1 MNAASTTRQI
11 VLFYLLNPPPPVT
24 RPPLSSCTRR
34 MTLKTTT
41 ILAAAYTLAM
51 RTAGSARALSPTLM
65 WTSHPTFA
73 NETVL
78 VWGSGLAGITTATI
92 SSSSGAG
99 GAGNDV
105 QGRPSTSVPV
115 FDVSPTSFKATLPPS
130 FPAGVFTLC
139 VGSSS
144 SRSSSSNCIDGNA
157 PDLFWKRGDV
167 DLATATAGG
176 GGWVRVFGR
185 FGDRNGLLPAV
196 QLQLTKAT
204 AAAAA
209 AAAATAPTSRLTR
222 MLLPAMNA
230 TANDI
235 WFAIPAAAEAGS
247 YALALVPGGGDAA
260 YPVNARDDTLIIVA
274 PAAAP
279 RGHVQTTGAKA
290 SASAAAGAV
299 AAVPSKKTI
308 VCNTTA
314 GIFAALNATALAGG
328 GTILLEKGAY
338 NVGCRS
344 IDLPPG
350 VTLKG
355 VSTAKVSLRWDMET
369 VPITQVPKY
378 FIGTYVDLQWICNG
392 PACVRACCACVLAC
406 VRACC
411 A

>member
-1 MNAASTTRQI
+1 M
-11 VLFYLLNPPPPVT
+11 LYPPPDRLYFSSYLIPPRPVT
-24 RPPLSSCTRR
+24 RPLLSSFTRR

-51 RTAGSARALSPTLM
+51 RAAGSARALSPTLM

-92 SSSSGAG
+92 SSSGAG

-176 GGWVRVFGR
+176 GGWVRAFGR

-230 TANDI
+230 TANEI

-279 RGHVQTTGAKA
+279 PGHVQATGAKA

-314 GIFAALNATALAGG
+314 GIFAALNTTALAGGG
-328 GTILLEKGAY
+328 GTILLEKGTY

-344 IDLPPG
+344 IDLPPE
-350 VTLKG
+350 VTCWG
-355 VSTAKVSLRWDMET
+355 
-369 VPITQVPKY
+369 
-378 FIGTYVDLQWICNG
+378 
-392 PACVRACCACVLAC
+392 
-406 VRACC
+406 
-411 A
+411 